1 MIQSGPAVGVGG
13 RVRNYRVLLVWI
25 EAFLAGLTGVLGVVT
40 IFWRDWI
47 EMLTGW
53 DPDHHNGSVEVGLVV
68 VLLLMSVTCAVVA
81 RRSYRR
87 LVALST

>member
-1 MIQSGPAVGVGG
+1 M
-13 RVRNYRVLLVWI
+13 RNYRVLLVWI

-68 VLLLMSVTCAVVA
+68 VLLIMSATCAVVA

-87 LVALST
+87 LVAVST

>member
-1 MIQSGPAVGVGG
+1 
-13 RVRNYRVLLVWI
+13 VRNYRVLLVWI
-25 EAFLAGLTGVLGVVT
+25 EAFLAVLTGVLGIVT

-68 VLLLMSVTCAVVA
+68 VLLIMSVTCAAVA

-87 LVALST
+87 LVALAS